1 MRTLPRAVLALLTI
15 SACTEAPTE
24 APFTRAPTP
33 LFAGGAKA
41 QFSRAHLVWAD
52 QVDVATAGSPADWQP
67 AGIQGDDRNRF
78 GVAGGLPSDE
88 YQGAFCGVAAFI
100 FNSRPTESGTLKVD
114 PDSEYLTS
122 MASSCGPARSFH
134 FYLDGPGQPPTPI
147 GALTNVDAIWSL
159 APGAVVLQSLSFA
172 NQGATTS
179 CKLWFDDAY
188 PPASHARITRLA
200 DVGAARQWR
209 IESQGSHRASCTTPD
224 KRGRPVPTGVSHYLP
239 FAVTV
244 TEVPPPHPTFP

>member
-1 MRTLPRAVLALLTI
+1 MRTLTRAVLAILAI

-24 APFTRAPTP
+24 APFRSSPEPPFAPG
-33 LFAGGAKA
+33 AGA
-41 QFSRAHLVWAD
+41 QSRANLVWAD
-52 QVDVATAGSPADWQP
+52 LVDVAPAGSPADWQS
-67 AGIQGDDRNRF
+67 AGIRGDDRNRF

-100 FNSRPTESGTLKVD
+100 SNGRASESGALKID

-122 MASSCGPARSFH
+122 MAPSCGGARSFL

-147 GALTNVDAIWSL
+147 GSLTNVDAIWSL
-159 APGAVVLQSLSFA
+159 PSGAVVLRSLSFA
-172 NQGATTS
+172 NQGAIAG
-179 CKLWFDDAY
+179 CKLWFDDGY
-188 PPASHARITRLA
+188 PPANHARITRLP
-200 DVGAARQWR
+200 DIGAARQWR

-224 KRGRPVPTGVSHYLP
+224 KKGKPVPTGVSHHLP

-244 TEVPPPHPTFP
+244 TEVPAPHPSFP

>member
-122 MASSCGPARSFH
+122 MASTLVSAPMWAR
-134 FYLDGPGQPPTPI
+134 PGN
-147 GALTNVDAIWSL
+147 GAS
-159 APGAVVLQSLSFA
+159 SRR
-172 NQGATTS
+172 
-179 CKLWFDDAY
+179 
-188 PPASHARITRLA
+188 ARTA
-200 DVGAARQWR
+200 
-209 IESQGSHRASCTTPD
+209 
-224 KRGRPVPTGVSHYLP
+224 RPVRRPIRGGGR
-239 FAVTV
+239 F
-244 TEVPPPHPTFP
+244 PPG